1 MKRKDN
7 DLTEETGEVKAE
19 NEALEVE
26 KRINELTNDLQRT
39 RADFENYRKQTEL
52 QKENERK
59 MVKLATVIKVLPI
72 LDDMDRAISSYAELM
87 PLKKSLEKTLN
98 ELKLSKVPAEKGTE
112 FNMEIHEA
120 ISAEGEGEKEVISE
134 VLRPGYYYE
143 GELLRPAMVKVNKI

>member
-7 DLTEETGEVKAE
+7 ELNQETGEVKVE

-98 ELKLSKVPAEKGTE
+98 ELQLSKVPAEKGAE
-112 FNMEIHEA
+112 FNMDIHEA